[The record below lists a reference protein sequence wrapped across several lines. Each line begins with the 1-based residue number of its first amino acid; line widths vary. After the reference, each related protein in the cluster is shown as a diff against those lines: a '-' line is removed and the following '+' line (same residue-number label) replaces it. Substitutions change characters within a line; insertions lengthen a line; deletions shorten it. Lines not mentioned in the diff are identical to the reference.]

1 MYLRTL
7 FTQIT
12 KIRFCPH
19 QLQNRKVPHFRKVHK
34 SNKLFKSA
42 YLRICETYL
51 RNCLVI
57 CHITCSSVTKLANV
71 MNVIFLFFIRKYI
84 FLRKRIT
91 MKIGKWGDIEIFKD
105 YFPSLQRT
113 YTSNT
118 AISWN
123 DMELNIFC
131 LERVMIRHGL
141 YVVIT
146 LRILAW
152 GIVET
157 KSYLLV

>member
-19 QLQNRKVPHFRKVHK
+19 QLQNRKVPHLQKVHK

-57 CHITCSSVTKLANV
+57 CQITCSCVTKLSSV
-71 MNVIFLFFIRKYI
+71 INVIFLFFYSEVIF
-84 FLRKRIT
+84 FLRKRIIIE
-91 MKIGKWGDIEIFKD
+91 IGKWGD
-105 YFPSLQRT
+105 
-113 YTSNT
+113 
-118 AISWN
+118 
-123 DMELNIFC
+123 M
-131 LERVMIRHGL
+131 
-141 YVVIT
+141 
-146 LRILAW
+146 
-152 GIVET
+152 
-157 KSYLLV
+157 